1 MSSAAAPRNLTEL
14 QAEVDKLDPRY
25 RLEKVIGN
33 GSYGM
38 VIRAKDNVD
47 KCLVAVKRI
56 NSEIFGEAI
65 LAMRILREIRLLAHF
80 HDDNIVGMRNLLT
93 PPSEDF
99 TEFYLVM
106 DMMETDLKQVFKSNQ
121 KLTDAHIQFFLYQ
134 ALRGLKIVH
143 SAGVIHRDIT
153 PANILVNTNCDLK
166 ICDFGLAKEETDD
179 GEQTDYVTMRWY
191 RAPELVME
199 HRVYDGQVDVWG
211 IGCVFAELLGS
222 KPMFP
227 GKDRVNQL
235 DKIIDV
241 TGTPTEAEIS
251 SLGSS
256 AAQKYVKKKGVRP
269 PMNLAEKFTG
279 QNPHAID
286 LLGKLLK
293 FHPDARITVDAALAH
308 PYLAEL
314 RDDADNATA
323 PPFSFN
329 EADYPTIQAIKRG
342 IVQESINFHRK
353 FPKTKPPKGLGL
365 SAVEG
370 AEGRAGE
377 AHIGTR
383 EVEDKDV
390 KFQ

>member
-1 MSSAAAPRNLTEL
+1 MSAPRNITEL

-38 VIRAKDNVD
+38 VIRAKDTTDN
-47 KCLVAVKRI
+47 CLVAVKRI

-80 HDDNIVGMRNLLT
+80 HDDNIVGMRNILT

-106 DMMETDLKQVFKSNQ
+106 DMMETDLKQVFKSSQ

-134 ALRGLKIVH
+134 ALRALKVIH
-143 SAGVIHRDIT
+143 TAGVIHRDIT

-166 ICDFGLAKEETDD
+166 ICDFGLAKEECDD

-199 HRVYDGQVDVWG
+199 HRHYDGQVDVWG
-211 IGCVFAELLGS
+211 IGCILGELLGS

-241 TGTPTEAEIS
+241 TGTPTDEEIS
-251 SLGSS
+251 SLGSL
-256 AAQKYVKKKGVRP
+256 AAQKYVKKKSGRA
-269 PMNLAEKFTG
+269 PMNLPEKF
-279 QNPHAID
+279 PHANPQAVD
-286 LLGKLLK
+286 LLGRLLK
-293 FHPDARITVDAALAH
+293 FHPAARVTVDAALAH

-314 RDDADNATA
+314 RDESDDNMSIPVFT
-323 PPFSFN
+323 FN
-329 EADYPTIQAIKRG
+329 EGDYKTIRDIKRA
-342 IVQESINFHRK
+342 IVQESISFHRR
-353 FPKTKPPKGLGL
+353 FPKTKPPKGFGCQV
-365 SAVEG
+365 AVD
-370 AEGRAGE
+370 ASEGRTGDSNLSSRELESKE
-377 AHIGTR
+377 A
-383 EVEDKDV
+383 
-390 KFQ
+390 KFL